1 MRGRNT
7 GVRGQ
12 TLPLVALQ
20 LWLIAAVM
28 VLVALVGERAITRA
42 RAQTAADAAA
52 LAAAG
57 GDDPT
62 TAAARNGAAIGRV
75 DEGDDVDVVTT
86 IGDVQAAARAA
97 RSSGAAVEGLDPRLV
112 GAIAAA
118 EVLLGDPVPIVSGF
132 RSRAAQEALW
142 ARRDTNPYPVAP
154 PGTSL
159 HERGLAIDVPLEF
172 ASRLA
177 GVAGAVGLC
186 RPLSVTDPVHFVL
199 CGA

>member
-1 MRGRNT
+1 MRGRFT
-7 GVRGQ
+7 GARGQ
-12 TLPLVALQ
+12 SLPIVALQ

-28 VLVALVGERAITRA
+28 VMVALVGERAVTRS

-52 LAAAG
+52 LAASGG
-57 GDDPT
+57 GDPGLL
-62 TAAARNGAAIGRV
+62 AARNGAAIARV
-75 DEGDDVDVVTT
+75 DDGDEVDVVTT
-86 IGDVQAAARAA
+86 IGDVEAAARAL
-97 RSSGAAVEGLDPRLV
+97 RSSDAATAGLDPRLV

-118 EVLLGDPVPIVSGF
+118 EVLLGEPVPIVSGF

-142 ARRDTNPYPVAP
+142 ARRDSNPYPVAR
-154 PGTSL
+154 PGTSQ
-159 HERGLAIDVPLEF
+159 HERGLAIDVPPGF
-172 ASRLA
+172 APRLA

>member
-97 RSSGAAVEGLDPRLV
+97 RSSGAAVEG
-112 GAIAAA
+112 
-118 EVLLGDPVPIVSGF
+118 
-132 RSRAAQEALW
+132 
-142 ARRDTNPYPVAP
+142 
-154 PGTSL
+154 
-159 HERGLAIDVPLEF
+159 H
-172 ASRLA
+172 
-177 GVAGAVGLC
+177 
-186 RPLSVTDPVHFVL
+186 
-199 CGA
+199 

>member
-7 GVRGQ
+7 GARGQ
-12 TLPLVALQ
+12 SLPLVALQ

-28 VLVALVGERAITRA
+28 VLVALIGERAVTRS

-52 LAAAG
+52 LAAAADGNPATVATRNGSSIARLDG
-57 GDDPT
+57 GDQ
-62 TAAARNGAAIGRV
+62 
-75 DEGDDVDVVTT
+75 VDVVTG
-86 IGDVQAAARAA
+86 IGDVRAAARAA
-97 RSSGAAVEGLDPRLV
+97 RSADAATRGLDERLV

-118 EVLLGDPVPIVSGF
+118 EVLLGEPVPIVSGF
-132 RSRAAQEALW
+132 RSRTAQERLW
-142 ARRDTNPYPVAP
+142 AQRATNPYPVAM

-159 HERGLAIDVPLEF
+159 HERGLAIDVPPTF
-172 ASRLA
+172 AARLA

-199 CGA
+199 CDA